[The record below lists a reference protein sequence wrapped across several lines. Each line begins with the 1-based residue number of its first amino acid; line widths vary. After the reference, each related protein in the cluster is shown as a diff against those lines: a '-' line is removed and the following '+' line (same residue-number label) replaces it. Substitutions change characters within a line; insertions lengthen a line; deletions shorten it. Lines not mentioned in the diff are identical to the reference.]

1 VVVIGLGPGDVGLI
15 SAATLDAVAAIERRF
30 VRTTRHPSAG
40 IVEGA
45 VSFDDV
51 YQHGADLE
59 DVYRTIVE
67 RLVQAAIAAGTVL
80 YAVPGSPVVAER
92 TVDLLSRDNRVKV
105 EIVPAMS
112 FLDLAWARLRVDPI
126 ARGVSVVDGQRFA
139 TEGAGRSG
147 AMLVAQCD
155 SREVLSQIKLAFD
168 EAPCELVTVMR
179 GLGTAD
185 EQIFTTPWNDLDRSF
200 EPDHLTSI
208 FFETEHATDARVFVE
223 FDELVRTLRERCPWD
238 REQTHESL
246 RRHLIEECYEVLD
259 ALDAVSAH
267 DGADDSDTGYAHL
280 EEELGDLLFQVFFH
294 SVIASENGQFSV
306 TDVVRGI
313 DHKLRTRHPHV
324 FGDVVAESS
333 DDVLANWEEI
343 KRVEKNRS
351 SVMEGIPRA
360 LPALLYALKVQKKAE
375 GAGYTENQSAADL
388 VAGASAAD
396 TVAGILFDAV
406 ALARAS
412 DVDPE
417 DALRRAADAYRER
430 FQIYER
436 MSV

>member
-1 VVVIGLGPGDVGLI
+1 MVG
-15 SAATLDAVAAIERRF
+15 
-30 VRTTRHPSAG
+30 
-40 IVEGA
+40 GA

-51 YQHGADLE
+51 YEHSADLDE
-59 DVYRTIVE
+59 VYRTIVE
-67 RLVQAAIAAGTVL
+67 RLVIAAIAEGTVL

-92 TVDLLSRDNRVKV
+92 TVELLSHDPRVTV
-105 EIVPAMS
+105 EIVPSMS

-126 ARGVSVVDGQRFA
+126 AQGVSVVDGQRFA
-139 TEGAGRSG
+139 TESAGRSG

-168 EAPCELVTVMR
+168 EPPCDLVTVLCR
-179 GLGTAD
+179 LGTAD
-185 EQIFTTPWNDLDRSF
+185 EQIFTTPWSDLDRSF

-208 FFETEHATDARVFVE
+208 YFEARHATDARAFVE
-223 FDELVRTLRERCPWD
+223 FDELVRTLRARCPWD

-259 ALDAVSAH
+259 ALDAVSLPAGSVH
-267 DGADDSDTGYAHL
+267 DASDDAAAGYAHL
-280 EEELGDLLFQVFFH
+280 EEELGDLLFQIFFH
-294 SVIASENGQFSV
+294 SVIAAENGQFGV
-306 TDVVRGI
+306 VDVVRGI
-313 DHKLRTRHPHV
+313 DAKLRSRHPHV
-324 FGDVVAESS
+324 FGDVVAEST
-333 DDVLANWEEI
+333 DDVLANWEQL
-343 KRVEKNRS
+343 KRVEKNRT
-351 SVMEGIPRA
+351 SVMDGIPRT

-375 GAGYTENQSAADL
+375 GAGYTEDQTTDGSGSTDTANS
-388 VAGASAAD
+388 D
-396 TVAGILFDAV
+396 TVADILFNAV

>member
-1 VVVIGLGPGDVGLI
+1 MVVVGLGPGDASLVNAG
-15 SAATLDAVAAIERRF
+15 TRDAIAAIDRRF
-30 VRTTRHPSAG
+30 LRTTRHPSAVVVG
-40 IVEGA
+40 DAE
-45 VSFDDV
+45 SFDDV
-51 YQHGADLE
+51 YEHSEDLD
-59 DVYRTIVE
+59 DVYRAIVE
-67 RLVQAAIAAGTVL
+67 RLVEAATGDGTVL

-92 TVDLLSRDNRVKV
+92 TVELLTTDPRVTV

-112 FLDLAWARLRVDPI
+112 FLDLSLARLRLDPI
-126 ARGVSVVDGQRFA
+126 ARGVSVIDGQRFA

-155 SREVLSQIKLAFD
+155 SREVLSQIKLAYD
-168 EAPCELVTVMR
+168 EAPCEEVTILR
-179 GLGTAD
+179 GLGTDA

-208 FFETEHATDARVFVE
+208 YFEATHAGDGGAFVE
-223 FDELVRTLRERCPWD
+223 FDELVRTLRARCPWD

-259 ALDAVSAH
+259 ALDAVASGAA
-267 DGADDSDTGYAHL
+267 ADDAAAGYAHL
-280 EEELGDLLFQVFFH
+280 EEELGDLLFQIFFH
-294 SVIASENGQFSV
+294 SVIASENGQFRV
-306 TDVVRGI
+306 VDVVRGI
-313 DHKLRTRHPHV
+313 DAKLRSRHPHV
-324 FGDVVAESS
+324 FGDVVADSS
-333 DDVLANWEEI
+333 DAVLANWEQL
-343 KRVEKNRS
+343 KRVEKNRT
-351 SVMEGIPRA
+351 SVMDGIPRT

-375 GAGYTENQSAADL
+375 GAGYAEPPPATTTGPASTVADL
-388 VAGASAAD
+388 
-396 TVAGILFDAV
+396 LFGAV

-430 FQIYER
+430 FQAFER

>member
-1 VVVIGLGPGDVGLI
+1 
-15 SAATLDAVAAIERRF
+15 
-30 VRTTRHPSAG
+30 
-40 IVEGA
+40 
-45 VSFDDV
+45 
-51 YQHGADLE
+51 
-59 DVYRTIVE
+59 
-67 RLVQAAIAAGTVL
+67 
-80 YAVPGSPVVAER
+80 
-92 TVDLLSRDNRVKV
+92 
-105 EIVPAMS
+105 
-112 FLDLAWARLRVDPI
+112 
-126 ARGVSVVDGQRFA
+126 
-139 TEGAGRSG
+139 
-147 AMLVAQCD
+147 
-155 SREVLSQIKLAFD
+155 
-168 EAPCELVTVMR
+168 
-179 GLGTAD
+179 
-185 EQIFTTPWNDLDRSF
+185 
-200 EPDHLTSI
+200 
-208 FFETEHATDARVFVE
+208 
-223 FDELVRTLRERCPWD
+223 LVRTLRARCPWD

-351 SVMEGIPRA
+351 SVMEGIPRT

-412 DVDPE
+412 DVDPV